1 MPPDP
6 PERTLAMP
14 IHAPIIRSLAAAA
27 SLALAS
33 LAAGAAAPA
42 AAVRSVPLK
51 ITFALSPAQIDA
63 TCKAGLESAGKR
75 IDAMLHRRSARTF
88 RTVVEPLENVL
99 SDVTDDLAAQ
109 TLLFQ
114 VAPDKAVRDA
124 SERCNTAVSGFAAE
138 LFARPDLY
146 AALSAADKS
155 GTARGPAQKKLLELH
170 LVNAKRSGAGLA
182 PAGRLR
188 FVEISKQIADLE
200 NKFSSTLA
208 ADATTIAITRE
219 QADGLKPDLVAG
231 LKTDADGK
239 LVVPVDESTSEQFL
253 ANATSEEARK
263 AFYIA
268 LNRRGGTANVALLEQ
283 AIALRDEAAK
293 LLGYPNWSAYTL
305 ADRMAATPKR
315 VEDFLVGIDTAL
327 KPLAG
332 EQHAGLSALKGS
344 RLEEWDRAYYGALAK
359 KQQFD
364 LDPEAVRQYFPAQ
377 HAIAA
382 VFAIYSEM
390 LGLTFTKAGDL
401 PTWHPD
407 VEGYR
412 VTDTA
417 TGADRGV
424 FYLDLYPR
432 PGKYGHFANFGPTAR
447 RTMPDGT
454 VRPAVNTIIGNWPVP
469 TPGKPSLLS
478 HQDVLTFF
486 HEFGHNVAD
495 LCADSPYETLNS
507 GFRLDFVEAP
517 SQMLENFVW
526 DRAILKRISANG
538 AGEPLPDAL
547 IDKMNAARHFNEA
560 WNEVGGI
567 IFYSLA
573 DQRFHTA
580 TPPVDTNAVW
590 REAKTAWTVDDFV
603 PGTFRQASIG
613 HFMGGYEGTLYAYPW
628 AKVYAMDM
636 FTAFQK
642 DGLQNPAV
650 GLRYRNEILAPAR
663 TFEPDVLVRRFLGR
677 PMKPDAFYADLGM
690 KVDAK

>member
-1 MPPDP
+1 MMSATAGWRKLTSASMSNPQVGCCLMMCHSPSVKGPILRRISSGTTILPTSWSSAARRTSDAP
-6 PERTLAMP
+6 GSTASTLASVWSHRSRPGTLFWAMP
-14 IHAPIIRSLAAAA
+14 RWVASSGKRTSSSPVSAA
-27 SLALAS
+27 S
-33 LAAGAAAPA
+33 
-42 AAVRSVPLK
+42 
-51 ITFALSPAQIDA
+51 
-63 TCKAGLESAGKR
+63 
-75 IDAMLHRRSARTF
+75 RSA
-88 RTVVEPLENVL
+88 
-99 SDVTDDLAAQ
+99 
-109 TLLFQ
+109 
-114 VAPDKAVRDA
+114 
-124 SERCNTAVSGFAAE
+124 
-138 LFARPDLY
+138 
-146 AALSAADKS
+146 
-155 GTARGPAQKKLLELH
+155 TARGPAQKKLLELH
-170 LVNAKRSGAGLA
+170 LVSAKRAGAGLP
-182 PAGRLR
+182 PARRQR

-200 NKFSSTLA
+200 NQFSSTLA
-208 ADATTIAITRE
+208 ADSTTIAITKE

-239 LVVPVDESTSEQFL
+239 LVVPVDESTSEQFM
-253 ANATSEEARK
+253 ANAKSEEARK
-263 AFYIA
+263 AFYLA
-268 LNRRGGTANVALLEQ
+268 LNRRGGSANVALLEK

-305 ADRMAATPKR
+305 ADRMAGTPRR
-315 VEDFLVGIDTAL
+315 VEDFLIGIDTAL

-332 EQHAGLSALKGS
+332 EQRARLAALKGS
-344 RLEEWDRAYYGALAK
+344 RLEEWDRSYYAAMAK

-364 LDPEAVRQYFPAQ
+364 LDPETVRQYFPAQ
-377 HAIAA
+377 HTIDA

-390 LGLTFTKAGDL
+390 LGLTFTKADDL
-401 PTWHPD
+401 PAWHPD
-407 VEGYR
+407 VVAYR

-469 TPGKPSLLS
+469 TPGRPSLLS

-495 LCADSPYETLNS
+495 LCGDAPYETLNN

-526 DRAILKRISANG
+526 DKAILKRISANA

-560 WNEVGGI
+560 WGQVGGI
-567 IFYSLA
+567 IFYSLV

-590 REAKTAWTVDDFV
+590 REAKAAYTVDDFV
-603 PGTFRQASIG
+603 PGTYRQASIG

-650 GLRYRNEILAPAR
+650 GKRYRDEILAPAR
-663 TFEPDVLVRRFLGR
+663 TFEPDVLVQRFLGR

-690 KVDAK
+690 KVDAAK